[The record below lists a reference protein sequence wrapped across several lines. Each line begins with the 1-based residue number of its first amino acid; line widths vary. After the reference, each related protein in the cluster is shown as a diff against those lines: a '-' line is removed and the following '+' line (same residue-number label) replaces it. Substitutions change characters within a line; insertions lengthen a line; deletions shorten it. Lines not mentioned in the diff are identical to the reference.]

1 MRKNFFRE
9 NGCEGEPRQE
19 QSSFQAT
26 LFDYLNEEQREKI
39 RPILRMLKK
48 PAQVDLC
55 VSLLDYLEAGLV
67 DPPTRIPLRIFY
79 YYLTGQDQPFDA
91 PKKPW
96 MIRPLPIWGM
106 QQN

>member
-1 MRKNFFRE
+1 MNEFMQISASE
-9 NGCEGEPRQE
+9 EAEPARGGM
-19 QSSFQAT
+19 SFQST

-39 RPILRMLKK
+39 RPILRVLKK

-67 DPPTRIPLRIFY
+67 EPPTRIPLRGFY
-79 YYLTGQDQPFDA
+79 YHLTGQDQPFDA

-96 MIRPLPIWGM
+96 MIKPLPMWGM
-106 QQN
+106 KQQ

>member
-1 MRKNFFRE
+1 MNKLNDLLNVNVTNPMDR
-9 NGCEGEPRQE
+9 GM
-19 QSSFQAT
+19 SFQST

-39 RPILRMLKK
+39 RPILRVLKK

-67 DPPTRIPLRIFY
+67 DPPTRIPLRGFY
-79 YYLTGQDQPFDA
+79 DHLTGRDQPFDA

-96 MIRPLPIWGM
+96 MIKPLPMWGM
-106 QQN
+106 K